1 MLSECDQFDGYVG
14 GWLDEFATAAFERHL
29 SVCPTCRS
37 ELQTQQRVNTL
48 LEAARDQL
56 EPVPTELVGRINA
69 RLEAQ
74 SHGRFVVRLGL
85 SVLGAAA
92 AIAIL
97 FVLPS
102 SPPSKPSEPRTPFP
116 ESFAKR
122 RAALD
127 ELAMFVARANRK
139 PPTETTIWLRPVV
152 IPAPAPHGPCRRI
165 SPGSISNPETAAE
178 SSDLD
183 AVRITRGPPPY
194 RARAIASR
202 PSLGLRRWRG
212 GTMQKPNPSRV
223 DSREPNE
230 L

>member
-1 MLSECDQFDGYVG
+1 MQSECDQFDAYVG

-37 ELQTQQRVNTL
+37 ELQTQHRVDAL

-56 EPVPTELVGRINA
+56 EPIPTELVRRTSA

-74 SHGRFVVRLGL
+74 SHGRIVVRLGL

-97 FVLPS
+97 FMLPS
-102 SPPSKPSEPRTPFP
+102 SPTPKPSKPRAPFP
-116 ESFAKR
+116 ESFARR

-127 ELAMFVARANRK
+127 ELVTFVARANRK
-139 PPTETTIWLRPVV
+139 PPTETTIWLRPVSM
-152 IPAPAPHGPCRRI
+152 PAQDPLEPRRRVR
-165 SPGSISNPETAAE
+165 PRSISHPETAAE

-183 AVRITRGPPPY
+183 AIEITRGPPPY
-194 RARAIASR
+194 RARAVASR
-202 PSLGLRRWRG
+202 PSLGLRRWLG
-212 GTMQKPNPSRV
+212 STIQKPNPSRV
-223 DSREPNE
+223 DSRGPNE